1 MLCAGYNTEWPLPLC
16 GENNWAHFNPDHWT
30 KWSQRAV
37 KLYSCLPHFS
47 SFPAIPTEVT
57 KILKDWSFLHY
68 LTKVLQSQLDLFSI
82 YHYLPYHFLTFINI
96 VSNPC
101 APSVFSKFSTV
112 KSLLTCLG
120 LENLNKLKGKHLRNR
135 ANTVH

>member
-1 MLCAGYNTEWPLPLC
+1 MLCAGCNTEWPLPLC
-16 GENNWAHFNPDHWT
+16 WENNWAHFNPDHWT

-47 SFPAIPTEVT
+47 SLPAMPREVT
-57 KILKDWSFLHY
+57 KIWKHWSCLHY
-68 LTKVLQSQLDLFSI
+68 FKKCYQVNQSYFPLTIYTHI
-82 YHYLPYHFLTFINI
+82 YHYSL
-96 VSNPC
+96 
-101 APSVFSKFSTV
+101 
-112 KSLLTCLG
+112 KSLRPKCLFKILNRQISDVMTCLG